1 MTVLKFFLAGV
12 ILLVA
17 TTCGFGQ
24 PFTGADPAADEFLD
38 DALAA
43 DDESEGD
50 ESGDDESDDDERE
63 NDEFDDE
70 LEEDEPPTAEIL
82 EELDRELEE
91 TQRTRDRHAALLKL
105 ADRRL
110 DVLRQLRRVQQSLA
124 TLGERFA
131 QAEERGDER
140 VLEELELEF
149 GAAEFRV
156 ERLELQRELLG
167 RRSDLVE
174 LTSEIP
180 AAERVLKGD
189 AEKLTGLIDSFEQK
203 SSALFRAM
211 EQEQGEELEDLEI
224 SLEQLEA
231 DFELQRETLGLKV
244 ELMHA
249 REEGDPAWI
258 EELESELR
266 ELGDISEAL
275 TRPEGLS
282 KVSDFPAPVSLTPD
296 QISAASRHG
305 FADQIAPL
313 LKKSCGDCH
322 SSEGASGDLNF
333 DQLMQQQPLV
343 VNRDRWKN
351 VIQQLTIRSMP
362 PADAE
367 PIPEEDR
374 VLLTAWLTQAID
386 GFDYE
391 SIRQPGFEVTR
402 RLTHEEYNNTVRDLL
417 GADVRP
423 ADRFPA
429 DMTASSGFENS
440 ANSLFMQ
447 PVLLER
453 YLGAA
458 ELVVDAALPA
468 DTKRRSAGW
477 KLLLQDDD
485 PLDLAQRKNIV
496 RRFLTRA
503 FRRPVQEDELDDYLQ
518 HVADRQ
524 TAGDSIERALRE
536 MIQVA
541 LVSPAFL
548 MKTESDHG
556 TKGAAAVSDW
566 ELASRLS
573 YFLWSSMPD
582 DRLFELAAAGQLHEP
597 SVLTAQVRRLL
608 EDPRSD
614 TLGSQFAAQWLGFD
628 GMDRLPRSPIDNP
641 WQTDTLIA
649 AMKRESATLFHHLV
663 VGNEPVDRLVDA
675 DYTFVNQELARH
687 YGLPGVRGDQF
698 RKVSLQNTP
707 RRGVLGHGS
716 ILAVTSFPG
725 RTSPVMRGNWI
736 LSQLLGTPPP
746 PPPNVSELDER
757 VAENR
762 RLSARQKL
770 ELHRSNPNC
779 YTCHSQIDPLGF
791 ALESFEWYG
800 RHRPRRSAD
809 TTASFPGGQPFQGL
823 QGLAETLVT
832 ERIDDLAEQVTR
844 RMLAYALGRQ
854 LEYYDEAT
862 VGDLVTAFQADDRK
876 LQTLILAIVQS
887 DAFQKRQ
894 HPSSNLSQQGFQH
907 VR

>member
-1 MTVLKFFLAGV
+1 MTVLKYLLAGAF
-12 ILLVA
+12 LLVL
-17 TTCGFGQ
+17 TTCCAGR
-24 PFTGADPAADEFLD
+24 PWTGTVLAADELLD
-38 DALAA
+38 DELL
-43 DDESEGD
+43 
-50 ESGDDESDDDERE
+50 DDERE
-63 NDEFDDE
+63 DDELADDELADDEREDGEFDDE
-70 LEEDEPPTAEIL
+70 SEEDEPPAAEIL
-82 EELDRELEE
+82 EELNRELEE
-91 TQRTRDRHAALLKL
+91 TQRTRDRHEALLKL

-110 DVLRQLRRVQQSLA
+110 GVLRQLRRVQQSLA

-140 VLEELELEF
+140 VLEELEAEF
-149 GAAEFRV
+149 GAAEFQV
-156 ERLELQRELLG
+156 ERLELQRELLD

-180 AAERVLKGD
+180 ASERVLKGD
-189 AEKLTGLIDSFEQK
+189 AEKLTALIDGFEEK
-203 SSALFRAM
+203 SNALFRAM
-211 EQEQGEELEDLEI
+211 QQEQDDQVEELEI

-249 REEGDPAWI
+249 TEEGDPAWI
-258 EELESELR
+258 EELETELQ
-266 ELGDISEAL
+266 ELGAISKAL
-275 TRPEGLS
+275 TTPEGLS
-282 KVSDFPAPVSLTPD
+282 KIADFPPPVSLTPE

-322 SSEGASGDLNF
+322 SDEGASGDLNF

-367 PIPEEDR
+367 AIPEEDR

-402 RLTHEEYNNTVRDLL
+402 RLTHEEYNNTLRDLL

-468 DTKRRSAGW
+468 GQGGKSTGW
-477 KLLLQDDD
+477 SLLLQEDDLRSPAD
-485 PLDLAQRKNIV
+485 QKKIV

-503 FRRPVQEDELDDYLQ
+503 FRRPVQDDELTDYLQ
-518 HVADRQ
+518 HISSQQA
-524 TAGDSIERALRE
+524 AGGSIEHALRE

-541 LVSPAFL
+541 LISPAFL
-548 MKTESDHG
+548 MKTESDQG
-556 TKGAAAVSDW
+556 VSGAAAISDW

-582 DRLFELAAAGQLHEP
+582 DRLFALAAAGRLHEP
-597 SVLTAQVRRLL
+597 AVLTAQVQRMLQ
-608 EDPRSD
+608 DPRSD

-649 AMKRESATLFHHLV
+649 AMKRESASLFHHLV
-663 VGNEPVDRLVDA
+663 VSNQPVDRLIDA

-687 YGLPGVRGDQF
+687 YGLSGVRGDEF

-746 PPPNVSELDER
+746 PPPPNVSELDER

-762 RLSARQKL
+762 RLSPRQKL

-800 RHRPRRSAD
+800 RHRPRRNAD

-823 QGLAETLVT
+823 RGLADTLVS
-832 ERIDDLAEQVTR
+832 ERIDDLSQQVTR
-844 RMLAYALGRQ
+844 KMLAYALGRQ

-862 VGDLVTAFQADDRK
+862 VGDLVTAFQADDRR
-876 LQTLILAIVQS
+876 LQTLIQAIVQS

-894 HPSSNLSQQGFQH
+894 HPSSNLSQQGVSH